1 MTGTYLDA
9 CEGEE
14 DHYDAFLD
22 EKYWMIEQLRK
33 KHCPETPKEL
43 FNDDHAYH
51 RLVDDEAEKWRL
63 YYWGDDQDE
72 VIEAPRQSDIRY
84 PNNGGG
90 YTKVQPGQ
98 MFLSRGDDAVS
109 FYGEKSLVRRI
120 SFINPDLD
128 VPYNDHP
135 YIAFH
140 YLLVG
145 DVIGEGK
152 FITTFH
158 GGYSHE
164 DEGVPDTAWTGLG
177 ISDGTEEGGSQLDAI
192 APWRHRAMAVFKQDV
207 EKVLTA
213 KIRIGKNVDQ
223 EIATLLYM
231 DKQHPG
237 EKFATMYDG
246 SVWLWRKD

>member
-1 MTGTYLDA
+1 MTGTHLDVH
-9 CEGEE
+9 EGEE

-22 EKYWMIEQLRK
+22 EKYWVIEQLRK

-43 FNDDHAYH
+43 FNDGYAYH
-51 RLVDDEAEKWRL
+51 CLVKDDEEDWRL
-63 YYWGDDQDE
+63 RYWGDDRDE
-72 VIEAPRQSDIRY
+72 VIEVLKQSDIRY

-98 MFLSRGDDAVS
+98 MFLSRGDGVVS

-120 SFINPDLD
+120 SFINPGLD
-128 VPYNDHP
+128 VPHNDHP
-135 YIAFH
+135 YIAFY

-177 ISDGTEEGGSQLDAI
+177 IADGTEERGSQLDAI
-192 APWRHRAMAVFKQDV
+192 APWRHRAMALFQQDV
-207 EKVLTA
+207 AKVLAA
-213 KIRIGKNVDQ
+213 KIRIGKDTDR

-231 DKQHPG
+231 DKNYPG
-237 EKFATMYDG
+237 EKYSTTGDG
-246 SVWLWRKD
+246 SVWLWRKA

>member
-1 MTGTYLDA
+1 MTDTYLDV

-14 DHYDAFLD
+14 DHYDAFLN
-22 EKYWMIEQLRK
+22 EKYWVIEQLRK

-43 FNDDHAYH
+43 FNDDYAYNC
-51 RLVDDEAEKWRL
+51 LVKDDEEDWRL
-63 YYWGDDQDE
+63 RYWGDDRDE
-72 VIEAPRQSDIRY
+72 VIEVLKQSDIRH

-98 MFLSRGDDAVS
+98 MFLSRGDGVVS

-128 VPYNDHP
+128 VPHNDHP
-135 YIAFH
+135 YIAFY

-164 DEGVPDTAWTGLG
+164 DDGVPDTAWTGLG
-177 ISDGTEEGGSQLDAI
+177 ISDGTEEGVLQLDAI
-192 APWRHRAMAVFKQDV
+192 APWRHRAMTLFQQDIA
-207 EKVLTA
+207 KVLAA
-213 KIRIGKNVDQ
+213 KIRIGKDTDR

-231 DKQHPG
+231 DKNHPG
-237 EKFATMYDG
+237 EKYSTAVDG
-246 SVWLWRKD
+246 SVWLWRQG

>member
-9 CEGEE
+9 CECEE

-22 EKYWMIEQLRK
+22 EKYWVIEQLRK
-33 KHCPETPKEL
+33 KHCPETSKEL
-43 FNDDHAYH
+43 FNDDYAYH

-63 YYWGDDQDE
+63 YYWGDDRDE
-72 VIEAPRQSDIRY
+72 VIEVLKQSDIRY

-90 YTKVQPGQ
+90 FTKVQPGQ
-98 MFLSRGDDAVS
+98 MLLSRGDDVVS

-120 SFINPDLD
+120 SFINPDLN
-128 VPYNDHP
+128 VPHDDHP
-135 YIAFH
+135 HIAFH

-158 GGYSHE
+158 GGYSRE
-164 DEGVPDTAWTGLG
+164 DDGVPDTAWTNMG
-177 ISDGTEEGGSQLDAI
+177 ISDGTEEGEQQLDAI
-192 APWRHRAMAVFKQDV
+192 APWRHRAMAAFQQDV
-207 EKVLTA
+207 AKVLAA
-213 KIRIGKNVDQ
+213 KIRIGKNADQ

-231 DKQHPG
+231 DKNHPG
-237 EKFATMYDG
+237 EKYSTMDDG
-246 SVWLWRKD
+246 SVWLWRKA

>member
-1 MTGTYLDA
+1 MTSIDLDVY
-9 CEGEE
+9 EGEE

-22 EKYWMIEQLRK
+22 EKYWVIEQLRQ

-43 FNDDHAYH
+43 FNNDHAYH
-51 RLVDDEAEKWRL
+51 RLVDDEAEQWRL

-72 VIEAPRQSDIRY
+72 VIEVLKQSDIRY

-90 YTKVQPGQ
+90 FTKVQPGQ
-98 MFLSRGDDAVS
+98 MFLSRGDDVVS

-128 VPYNDHP
+128 VPHNDYP

-152 FITTFH
+152 YVTTFH
-158 GGYSHE
+158 GGYSRE
-164 DEGVPDTAWTGLG
+164 DDGVPDTAWTGLW
-177 ISDGTEEGGSQLDAI
+177 IVDGTEETDRQLDAI
-192 APWRHRAMAVFKQDV
+192 APWRHRAMTAFKQDIA
-207 EKVLTA
+207 KVLDA
-213 KIRIGKNVDQ
+213 KIRIGNNTNQ
-223 EIATLLYM
+223 EINTLLHTG
-231 DKQHPG
+231 KQHPG
-237 EKFATMYDG
+237 EEFVTMDDG
-246 SVWLWRKD
+246 SVWMWRKN

>member
-9 CEGEE
+9 YGGEE
-14 DHYDAFLD
+14 DHYDAFLG
-22 EKYWMIEQLRK
+22 EKYWVIEELRK

-43 FNDDHAYH
+43 FNDDYAYH

-63 YYWGDDQDE
+63 YYWGDDRDA
-72 VIEAPRQSDIRY
+72 VIEVLKQSDIRY

-90 YTKVQPGQ
+90 FTKVQLGQ
-98 MFLSRGDDAVS
+98 MFLSRGDGVIS

-120 SFINPDLD
+120 GFINPDLK
-128 VPYNDHP
+128 VPYNDYP

-140 YLLVG
+140 YRLVG

-158 GGYSHE
+158 GGYSYE
-164 DEGVPDTAWTGLG
+164 DEGIPDTAWTGLG
-177 ISDGTEEGGSQLDAI
+177 ITGGTEESDSQLDAI
-192 APWRHRAMAVFKQDV
+192 APWRHRAMVMFKQDIA
-207 EKVLTA
+207 KVLAA
-213 KIRIGKNVDQ
+213 KIRIGENTDQ

-231 DKQHPG
+231 DKNHPG
-237 EKFATMYDG
+237 EKSSTTGDG
-246 SVWLWRKD
+246 SVWLWRKA

>member
-9 CEGEE
+9 YEGEE
-14 DHYDAFLD
+14 DHYDAFLG
-22 EKYWMIEQLRK
+22 EKYWVIEQLHK

-43 FNDDHAYH
+43 FNDDYAYH

-72 VIEAPRQSDIRY
+72 VIEVLKQSDIRY

-90 YTKVQPGQ
+90 FTKVFPYL
-98 MFLSRGDDAVS
+98 MRLSHD
-109 FYGEKSLVRRI
+109 EKSLVWQI
-120 SFINPDLD
+120 GIINPDAKIPHNNA
-128 VPYNDHP
+128 PYV
-135 YIAFH
+135 AFH
-140 YLLVG
+140 YLLAG

-158 GGYSHE
+158 GGYSRE
-164 DEGVPDTAWTGLG
+164 DKGVPDTAWTGLG
-177 ISDGTEEGGSQLDAI
+177 ISDSTEEGDSQLDAI
-192 APWRHRAMAVFKQDV
+192 APWRHRAMTMFKQDV
-207 EKVLTA
+207 EKVLAA
-213 KIRIGKNVDQ
+213 KIRIGKNTDQ
-223 EIATLLYM
+223 EIATLLHM

-237 EKFATMYDG
+237 EKFVTAGDG